1 MSSQKKV
8 KCCVGPGVVQTTL
21 EYWSSLVYFLKGGKL
36 KGCPHFQTSEAKG
49 ETSYD
54 TRALVQVRSLALISQ
69 LWSSP
74 HYRNGTFRDDMIKNL
89 RNVAVPGTGLP
100 LSVLCVFG
108 RYFVVACL
116 LILLPMIC
124 LIAAVYEQLRLE
136 RGRGVDGISAS
147 YRDHLLHPRD
157 WFSFW
162 RLNCRLATYHSHVTN
177 EHDYRVEDKWTFLT
191 LAKELSVPVTPW
203 IDVSHIICKHR
214 NEEGGLGFQSF
225 ANATA
230 GGDWIIQ
237 ERVSNATSINAL
249 LPENAP
255 LSTFRVISSSTG
267 GLWSADGNGR
277 ARNSAQ
283 IFKSEVRA
291 LSCVWRAGRANA
303 TTDHKC
309 VMFDVDLKSGVIREG
324 VTSSHWYSLGLSK
337 FFFSAWTSPPG
348 TQVHPD
354 TNHQITGQRIEEM
367 PEIIALVEDAH
378 RKMCPGVPMAGWDV
392 AVTPQG
398 LMLLE
403 TNLSCNFFRASF
415 DEEAYLLFVRQYFEK
430 MEQLEEAAACAEHK
444 TTTKA
449 THAMPSRST
458 NTNKAK
464 SKSKDET
471 APMEANKASSFST
484 VVKNTSRSKLSQ
496 TKSTNDL
503 SISPQKLDSY

>member
-1 MSSQKKV
+1 MSNKKQV
-8 KCCVGPGVVQTTL
+8 KCDGDPGVMQTTL
-21 EYWSSLVYFLKGGKL
+21 EFWSSLVYFLRGGKL
-36 KGCPHFQTSEAKG
+36 KGPHFQTSKGKG
-49 ETSYD
+49 EASYD

-74 HYRNGTFRDDMIKNL
+74 HYRNGTFRDDMTKNL

-100 LSVLCVFG
+100 LSVLCAFG
-108 RYFVVACL
+108 RYFVIVCL
-116 LILLPMIC
+116 LILLPVIC
-124 LIAAVYEQLRLE
+124 LIAAFYEQVRLE
-136 RGRGVDGISAS
+136 HGRGVGGIPAS

-177 EHDYRVEDKWTFLT
+177 ELDYRVEDKWTFLT

-203 IDVSHIICKHR
+203 LDVSRIICKHR
-214 NEEGGLGFQSF
+214 NEEGGLGFQVF
-225 ANATA
+225 DNATV

-237 ERVSNATSINAL
+237 ERVSNAASINAL

-277 ARNSAQ
+277 ASDSVHL
-283 IFKSEVRA
+283 FKSEVRA

-309 VMFDVDLKSGVIREG
+309 VMFDVDLESGVLREG

-337 FFFSAWTSPPG
+337 IFFSPWTSPPG

-354 TNHQITGQRIEEM
+354 TNHQITGKKIEEM
-367 PEIIALVEDAH
+367 PKIIALVEDAH

-430 MEQLEEAAACAEHK
+430 MEQLEEAAASAEHK

-449 THAMPSRST
+449 TGKHTIPSRST
-458 NTNKAK
+458 NTSKAA
-464 SKSKDET
+464 SKSKL
-471 APMEANKASSFST
+471 ANKKVPAEANKASPSAT
-484 VVKNTSRSKLSQ
+484 VVKNTTQTERNYLSDSPPKLHSH
-496 TKSTNDL
+496 
-503 SISPQKLDSY
+503 